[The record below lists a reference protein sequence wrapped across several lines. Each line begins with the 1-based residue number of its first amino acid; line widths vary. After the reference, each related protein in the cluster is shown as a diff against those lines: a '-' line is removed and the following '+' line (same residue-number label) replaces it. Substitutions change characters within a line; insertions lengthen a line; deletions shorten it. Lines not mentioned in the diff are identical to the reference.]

1 MKEESE
7 SSVIIN
13 TQYSLMNTLNF
24 NKTVKNENHEILD
37 KYISLIYEYKQ
48 FISENVSIKNKK
60 YHTYIF
66 TRGLDTITH
75 VFTMLLFYTKSLDI
89 TYYHSQKSFYFYVE
103 FIEQII
109 DIQNSF
115 LKLSSMDATMF
126 VYKKTIYE
134 INNEYRKSIESSC
147 NQEILFSTLN
157 AYIQIYKNI
166 CLSST
171 ILPTKTCELF
181 LKDFNVNHKGLT
193 RDLLDEMFLYVEKQ
207 EQNIDM
213 IKLIS
218 AFHDITTGE
227 KN

>member
-7 SSVIIN
+7 STVIIN

-24 NKTVKNENHEILD
+24 NKTIKNENHEILD

-48 FISENVSIKNKK
+48 FISENVNIKNKK
-60 YHTYIF
+60 YHNYIF

-115 LKLSSMDATMF
+115 LKLSSMDATIF

-147 NQEILFSTLN
+147 NQEMVFSILN

-166 CLSST
+166 CLTNTNVPNKS
-171 ILPTKTCELF
+171 CELL
-181 LKDFNVNHKGLT
+181 LKDFNVKNKGLP
-193 RDLLDEMFLYVEKQ
+193 RDLLDELFLYLENQ

-213 IKLIS
+213 NKLIN
-218 AFHDITTGE
+218 AFNDITNGE